1 MEWKLINIKEYNSYK
16 KISNTLL
23 GDFNKN
29 ENASKSSIFSFSFV
43 QNDEII
49 VFSPPPHT
57 HNNQAHNQANE
68 NSAKFPLLIFTIE
81 DLYQSDNWKIIISIL
96 KPCKTEVAIFWHQNL
111 KILNIDESV
120 FFDAFNLKD
129 HFQTR
134 SDFRELSLLSK
145 DCLTF
150 AAFYD
155 APLKI
160 LRLWNRF
167 DEISKNFLYNLFEE
181 FDINKNLVFEIISI
195 YYDFDNI
202 NKGLYQESVK
212 KFRENIKI
220 KLNKLDNFSQNTD
233 YTRDIRDLAFSL
245 RYPNIQKTKFD
256 LYKQKSK
263 IENFFDN
270 NAEIIIPKNFE
281 VEDLEIN
288 LKIKSDMDSL
298 NFAKKL
304 QDDKF
309 KVLLKNFLNT

>member
-1 MEWKLINIKEYNSYK
+1 MEWKLINLNEYNSYK

-29 ENASKSSIFSFSFV
+29 ENTSKSIIFSFSFV

-49 VFSPPPHT
+49 IFSPPPPHAQ
-57 HNNQAHNQANE
+57 NPANV
-68 NSAKFPLLIFTIE
+68 NFAKFPLLIFTIE
-81 DLYQSDNWKIIISIL
+81 DLSQSDNWKIIISIL

-111 KILNIDESV
+111 KNLNIDESV
-120 FFDAFNLKD
+120 FFESLNLKD

-145 DCLTF
+145 NCLTF
-150 AAFYD
+150 AALYD

-167 DEISKNFLYNLFEE
+167 DEISKNFLYSLFEE

-195 YYDFDNI
+195 YYDFDI
-202 NKGLYQESVK
+202 KKKELYQESIK

-220 KLNKLDNFSQNTD
+220 KTNKLDNFSQNTD

-245 RYPNIQKTKFD
+245 RYPNIQKTKID

-263 IENFFDN
+263 IESFLDN
-270 NAEIIIPKNFE
+270 NAEVVIPKNFE
-281 VEDLEIN
+281 VEDLQIN
-288 LKIKSDMDSL
+288 LKIKSEMDSL
-298 NFAKKL
+298 NVAKKL

-309 KVLLKNFLNT
+309 KILLKDFLNT